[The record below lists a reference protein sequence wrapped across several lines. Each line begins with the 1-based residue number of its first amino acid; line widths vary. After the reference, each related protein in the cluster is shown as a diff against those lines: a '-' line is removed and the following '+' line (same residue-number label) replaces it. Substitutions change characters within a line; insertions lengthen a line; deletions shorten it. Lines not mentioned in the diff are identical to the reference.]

1 MIGACFPRDKFIA
14 LKSLVV
20 FGLDVSSDFRLAL
33 AFPAKIMT
41 LKSLVV
47 LVDGSVEKS
56 FKIMFASA
64 LEHSKYECLNHHSW
78 YIAMAVPHGM
88 KLMDCMIGGW
98 LTFFA

>member
-56 FKIMFASA
+56 FKIVFPSA
-64 LEHSKYECLNHHSW
+64 LSCIHELSKNP
-78 YIAMAVPHGM
+78 VTTQ
-88 KLMDCMIGGW
+88 KLSKIGCFPGITRQ
-98 LTFFA
+98 LSKQS

>member
-33 AFPAKIMT
+33 AFPAKKIIT

-47 LVDGSVEKS
+47 LVDGSAEKS
-56 FKIMFASA
+56 FKIVFPSA
-64 LEHSKYECLNHHSW
+64 LSCIHELSKTP
-78 YIAMAVPHGM
+78 VTTQ
-88 KLMDCMIGGW
+88 KLSKIGCFPGITRQ
-98 LTFFA
+98 LSKQS